1 MEKVIVKTLDDLT
14 GEEGASPVEFGIDG
28 DIFEI
33 DLTGDNAQR
42 LRDVFEDYVRA
53 GRRLGK
59 GAAKATQIT
68 GRGSAPKTAPVMD
81 REQMAAMREWAKRNG
96 IPISPRGRI
105 REIVRTAYHE
115 NNPEIA
121 RIGADN
127 SAPVAAG

>member
-14 GEEGASPVEFGIDG
+14 GEEGASPVEFGLDG
-28 DIFEI
+28 DTYEI
-33 DLTGDNAQR
+33 DLTEENARR
-42 LRDVFEDYVRA
+42 LRGVFSDYVRA
-53 GRRLGK
+53 GRKLSK
-59 GAAKATQIT
+59 GTTKATQVKA
-68 GRGSAPKTAPVMD
+68 SAPKAVPTMD
-81 REQMAAMREWAKRNG
+81 REQMAAMREWAQRNG

-127 SAPVAAG
+127 SAAVAAG